1 MSGILY
7 FDCRSGISGDMTI
20 GALLDLG
27 IDRNKFIRQ
36 LKELG
41 LKGYELQITE
51 KKVNGISATDF
62 KVTLTD
68 ENSYH
73 HVNLPDIEKII
84 GNSGLNNKIKG
95 LSKKIFR
102 CIAEAE
108 MDVHNLPV
116 EQVHFHEVGAVDS
129 IIDIVGTAI
138 CMSMLN
144 PDSIYSSPLHLG
156 SGFVKC
162 SHGLIPVP
170 APATVEIL
178 KGVPVYSTGIQGE
191 LVTPTGA
198 AIVKTLAAQ
207 FINLP
212 SMKIEKAGYGTG
224 KKSYDIPNA
233 LRVFFGQEIS
243 LKELQ
248 PEELLLLETNIDDMS
263 PEIYSFLFPLLFKK
277 GALDVYLTNIIMK
290 KGRPAVMLSVLCEPE
305 NQAGLK
311 NIIFTETTTLGIRQQ
326 IIRRD
331 ILERE
336 TITMDTR
343 FGRIKAK
350 AAFKDGRMLR
360 LTPEYEECKRVAEE
374 QSMPLRKVYD
384 LLAAEIRAFISNRS
398 GFDDPRS
405 GA

>member
-27 IDRNKFIRQ
+27 IDRDKFIRQ
-36 LKELG
+36 LKKLG
-41 LKGYELQITE
+41 LKGYELKITG

-62 KVTLTD
+62 KVILTD
-68 ENSYH
+68 KDSHN
-73 HVNLPDIEKII
+73 HVNLPAIEKII
-84 GNSGLNNKIKG
+84 GNSDLNDTIKR

-108 MDVHNLPV
+108 MSVHNLPI
-116 EQVHFHEVGAVDS
+116 EEVHFHEVGAVDS
-129 IIDIVGTAI
+129 IVDIVGTAI
-138 CMSMLN
+138 CMSMLKA
-144 PDSIYSSPLHLG
+144 DSIYSSPLHLG

-178 KGVPVYSTGIQGE
+178 KGIPVYSTGIQGE

-198 AIVKTLAAQ
+198 AIVKTLAEQ

-212 SMKIEKAGYGTG
+212 PMKIEKTGYGTG

-243 LKELQ
+243 LRQLQ
-248 PEELLLLETNIDDMS
+248 TEELLLLETNIDDMS

-305 NQAGLK
+305 NQTGLK
-311 NIIFTETTTLGIRQQ
+311 NIIFTETTTLGIRQR

-331 ILERE
+331 SLERK
-336 TITMDTR
+336 TITLDTR

-350 AAFKDGRMLR
+350 AAFKDGSLLR
-360 LTPEYEECKRVAEE
+360 LSPEYEECKRVAEE
-374 QSMPLRKVYD
+374 QGIPLRKVYD
-384 LLAAEIRAFISNRS
+384 LLSMEIRAFISNRS
-398 GFDDPRS
+398 GLDDS
-405 GA
+405 